1 MQSDNFFRNSLLRK
15 LSFEKMSCTREI
27 GYVTRYEE
35 IIEDDYVKINSF
47 YLTSRFFEKIQVE
60 NSLNKYPHNLF
71 KTEYSNIYLYSIFFE
86 NNSS

>member
-47 YLTSRFFEKIQVE
+47 YLTSRF
-60 NSLNKYPHNLF
+60 
-71 KTEYSNIYLYSIFFE
+71 
-86 NNSS
+86 